1 MHLVCDRS
9 QLSFLKILMAH
20 EPNIEIDV
28 EDNNG
33 NTPLLIAVKN
43 GKFNIVVQCL
53 QESCNPF

>member
-43 GKFNIVVQCL
+43 GNFNIVVQCL
-53 QESCNPF
+53 